1 MSHARP
7 TVHARR
13 RHAAAAASI
22 AAGVVHVAAAGPHL
36 SQGWLLAGGFLAMGM
51 LQVALGIGL
60 ALRGD
65 RRLLVLGAIG
75 VHVVALS
82 AWALSRTVG
91 LPAFLH
97 PGVEPIGAA
106 DAIAASMGLAAVVLL
121 AWRASRPA
129 PTGRSRAA
137 SLTVLTFTWA
147 LAITGTAAGLG
158 DIADTPDHHHAGDH
172 GEAGHHEGAAG
183 HHDAVSHDTGSHTA
197 TSPRPQP
204 DPPSEVAHSDPRTD
218 LVEEPEPVS
227 TSSESSEDH
236 THAPGQE
243 H

>member
-1 MSHARP
+1 MSHARS

-13 RHAAAAASI
+13 PHAAAAASI

-36 SQGWLLAGGFLAMGM
+36 SQGWLLAGSFLAVGM
-51 LQVALGIGL
+51 LQVALGVGL

-65 RRLLVLGAIG
+65 RSSLVLGAIG

-82 AWALSRTVG
+82 SWALSRTVG

-129 PTGRSRAA
+129 PMRRSRAA
-137 SLTVLTFTWA
+137 SLTVLTLTWA

-158 DIADTPDHHHAGDH
+158 DIADAPDHHHAGDH
-172 GEAGHHEGAAG
+172 GAAGHHDDAAG
-183 HHDAVSHDTGSHTA
+183 HHDAVPHSTLSSTA
-197 TSPRPQP
+197 PTPRPQP
-204 DPPSEVAHSDPRTD
+204 DPPSEVAPSDPRPD
-218 LVEEPEPVS
+218 VVEEAEPAS
-227 TSSESSEDH
+227 TFTESSEDH
-236 THAPGQE
+236 THAPGEE

>member
-1 MSHARP
+1 MSHASS
-7 TVHARR
+7 TFHARR

-22 AAGVVHVAAAGPHL
+22 AAGVVHVAATGPHL
-36 SQGWLLAGGFLAMGM
+36 SQGWVLAGSFLAVGL
-51 LQVALGIGL
+51 LQVTLGIGL
-60 ALRGD
+60 TVRGG
-65 RRLLVLGAIG
+65 RRFLVLGAIG

-121 AWRASRPA
+121 AWRARRPA
-129 PTGRSRAA
+129 PRARSRAA
-137 SLTVLTFTWA
+137 SLAVLTLTWA

-158 DIADTPDHHHAGDH
+158 DIATTRDDHHAGDH
-172 GEAGHHEGAAG
+172 GAPG
-183 HHDAVSHDTGSHTA
+183 HHDAVQHEAGSSTA
-197 TSPRPQP
+197 TNPQPQP
-204 DPPSEVAHSDPRTD
+204 DRPAEVAHSDPREEV
-218 LVEEPEPVS
+218 VEQPEAAS
-227 TSSESSEDH
+227 TVPESSEDH
-236 THAPGQE
+236 THAPGDE